1 MATLPWFLPWVSL
14 LRLPLSPLRE
24 RVGEGVSTTRGLY
37 PSRGRRAFEAHG
49 LAADRVS
56 ESQAGRMQT
65 EPSELSP
72 GPAVLAVT
80 DDGVTDGG
88 QLYPDLA
95 PASRAERKLE
105 ACRVLPARQHP
116 IVRDSRP

>member
-14 LRLPLSPLRE
+14 LKLPLSPLRE
-24 RVGEGVSTTRGLY
+24 RAGEGVSTTRGLY
-37 PSRGRRAFEAHG
+37 PSRGRRAFEARG
-49 LAADRVS
+49 LAADRGS
-56 ESQAGRMQT
+56 ESQGGRRRT
-65 EPSELSP
+65 AALDLSP

-95 PASRAERKLE
+95 PASRAERKL
-105 ACRVLPARQHP
+105 
-116 IVRDSRP
+116 